1 MYVCGSAPEHGCQ
14 MVHTY
19 LCIPELPI
27 LEVAGMETFAILHF
41 GIFMAIWY
49 FYANV
54 VFLWQFGSFMAIWYI
69 LYTYMYLYILYLFP
83 FLYDVS

>member
-1 MYVCGSAPEHGCQ
+1 

-41 GIFMAIWY
+41 GIFMPIWY

-54 VFLWQFGSFMAIWYI
+54 VFLWQFGIFCIHICICISYIYSRSCMMYHEKSGNPVPEVSF
-69 LYTYMYLYILYLFP
+69 
-83 FLYDVS
+83 